1 MSEFDVLL
9 TESIEALAEKAA
21 IATEAGHALHFSQ
34 AALNLAQAKA
44 TIDNINDNRK
54 QKNG

>member
-21 IATEAGHALHFSQ
+21 IAMEAGHALHFSQ

-54 QKNG
+54 S